1 MKNLASIN
9 LDKFSFLVQA
19 INFDVIL
26 FSDVIF
32 FIFLYQRYIYKIDP
46 KRVNEYGTSQE
57 MFENDDNTVEGE
69 DGNQAIQDS
78 DKTSET
84 VEEEPAPPKSKEEKK
99 ND

>member
-1 MKNLASIN
+1 MENLASIN